1 MVTQDLPR
9 YISVPDFPANSQ
21 EVAPNFHLL
30 TPLDFMAGDCWQQ
43 LPPTSCVEG
52 LLDWILDLVFITHQL
67 RSILT
72 RLPTLFEIQAYG
84 IHDLQAIHS

>member
-1 MVTQDLPR
+1 MVTQELPQ

-21 EVAPNFHLL
+21 EVALNFHLL
-30 TPLDFMAGDCWQQ
+30 TPLDFVAKVCYQQ

-52 LLDWILDLVFITHQL
+52 LLDWIPDFDFITHQL

-72 RLPTLFEIQAYG
+72 RLPTLFKIQAYC
-84 IHDLQAIHS
+84 